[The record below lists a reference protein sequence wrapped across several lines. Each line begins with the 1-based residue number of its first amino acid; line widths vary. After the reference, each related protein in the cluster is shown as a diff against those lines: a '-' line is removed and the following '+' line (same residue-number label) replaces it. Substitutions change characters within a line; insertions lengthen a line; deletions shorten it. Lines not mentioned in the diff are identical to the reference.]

1 MICWRLD
8 RGCLGGGWRGIDIV
22 WRRLIRRECG
32 RIREGFDGCIGLDR
46 RLIRDGNGF
55 WFCGCVRFRRWCGH
69 VAGQVTRS
77 GAKIAAAKGIRR
89 RLFDRRSRFRISGVF
104 VRCASAV
111 CFDFRSVFIGRRF
124 RFAGVVGLVR
134 FRFDVKNCVRYAFRC
149 RLRFR
154 GQIRFRSSAIEFVSH
169 AGDGAGH
176 VILSLDLRIGLGERI
191 GVVARVLDQF
201 GRVQCDL
208 GLCFRLGVY
217 GFETLEDGMDRFFGA
232 PSMPVGFAIQFSH
245 ETAIGTS
252 GSIHVVGKLLRRAGF
267 DDLAERIRQQDG
279 MRFRRQDDPVTLG
292 IMGDR
297 AVFAL

>member
-1 MICWRLD
+1 MR
-8 RGCLGGGWRGIDIV
+8 
-22 WRRLIRRECG
+22 
-32 RIREGFDGCIGLDR
+32 
-46 RLIRDGNGF
+46 
-55 WFCGCVRFRRWCGH
+55 CV
-69 VAGQVTRS
+69 
-77 GAKIAAAKGIRR
+77 
-89 RLFDRRSRFRISGVF
+89 
-104 VRCASAV
+104 SAV
-111 CFDFRSVFIGRRF
+111 CFDFRSVFIDRPQWFVRCLGGGGRFCLFFRVTFGRECREIQIGGIIHIGRRF

-149 RLRFR
+149 RLWFR

-169 AGDGAGH
+169 AGNGAGH
-176 VILSLDLRIGLGERI
+176 VILSLDFRIGLGERI

-217 GFETLEDGMDRFFGA
+217 GFEALEDGMDRFFGA

-245 ETAIGTS
+245 ETAIGTP